1 MNPPGNPADA
11 AAMVLV
17 AAGTVVLVLAG
28 VGAALPRNPFVRLHY
43 LSLTTMVGAP
53 LVVLGVLVQEPG
65 DWFKL
70 VVITVLLVAT
80 SPAAAAA
87 TARALSRAE
96 AADRESS
103 A

>member
-1 MNPPGNPADA
+1 VNPVDA
-11 AAMVLV
+11 AATALL
-17 AAGTVVLVLAG
+17 AAGSVVLVLAG
-28 VGAALPRNPFVRLHY
+28 VGAAVPRSPIVRLHY

-53 LVVLGVLVQEPG
+53 LVVLGVLVQHPG

-70 VVITVLLVAT
+70 GVITVLLVAT

-96 AADRESS
+96 PDGRGSS
-103 A
+103 T